1 MRANVGDVVTSGGVE
16 IAVAMLDECGAIATA
31 NGFPP
36 SPESSK
42 QNHHWLTNPKST
54 IMASMLRDVERHA
67 PTEADHMIGDL
78 LRRGEEKG
86 IASPMLRLAYAHL
99 NAYTARREREAAAG
113 K

>member
-1 MRANVGDVVTSGGVE
+1 
-16 IAVAMLDECGAIATA
+16 
-31 NGFPP
+31 
-36 SPESSK
+36 
-42 QNHHWLTNPKST
+42 
-54 IMASMLRDVERHA
+54 MASMLRDVERHA

-99 NAYTARREREAAAG
+99 KAYAARRERETAAG